1 MSWRRIL
8 LLSLALVVVL
18 AGGTWLLV
26 DRSALATDL
35 VRRELAALLRPACRV
50 AATTI
55 ELGSARVALQDL
67 RVADPLQPDRDLLHV
82 ERAAV
87 DAGLCFGAPW
97 LSIAGVEV
105 DGFAI
110 EVGPSWPTLTDLL
123 VSSPSPGSAGPA
135 RLPAV
140 ELRRGRVLVHLRSD
154 EPPLRLEDL
163 ELAARPLPDGTGLQL
178 RGSARWP
185 ERQASLQL
193 EGTWY
198 LDGHGEASVRLEPLD
213 PAAGIASDTAAA
225 ARFARLFHA
234 DIDALELA
242 GTLRRLTL
250 VARIPTKGSAPELE
264 AEAELAHTRLSGS
277 LDGFRIPAIL
287 RDASLRLT
295 AATRD
300 EGTAALHLT
309 QTTEAG
315 NLDLSVRGTALFGE
329 PHLDVRLHGTGVA
342 IDGGV
347 LEALDTF
354 EVGREIRRALSPT
367 TGRADIDLFLRD
379 PHVRGGVTEL
389 DLDLRDVAMSY
400 HGFGPAAS
408 RAAFPLPMH
417 HARGRVRLRGDL
429 LRLEDVHA
437 NIDAA
442 AGGDVTLQG
451 HVALDRPGGEDTTLD
466 IKATGVGFCVEL
478 RQALAALLRDD
489 GALYD
494 RFDATGTADVAVT
507 VRPMSQLPGGWAVE
521 VRPQAASM
529 RWAGFPYRLDEL
541 GGTVRAAHD
550 DVRFE
555 LHGRHGDGRM
565 AMAGHLP
572 IGDDV
577 DRSGGFAARIE
588 LQSVAV
594 DEDLRQAVA
603 VIAPEL
609 DEPWRRAEPSGRF
622 SAEVTVRRPTGDA
635 PLVHDAALDL
645 QGVDLRLPVAPW
657 RALGLHGRAV
667 VQGSGSDTRL
677 DFDALR
683 GRLRHDDPDEAQLAM
698 LGHLVFGTAAQKDLT
713 FVVRDLDLDRQLG
726 SSLEELEALGAGTWQ
741 SLAPSG
747 RVDLVCRYR
756 DTPERPDDLELVVHL
771 IDVGSDASLL
781 PHRAEHMTGELAVA
795 DGELTFTDVRAE
807 LAGAKFR
814 GTRGRVRNLPAPDG
828 RTEIAFT
835 VSADDVPI
843 DEQFANLFADP
854 LHTAI
859 QKRRPVGRADI
870 GDLQLRFL
878 QPQPGNPLPLET
890 SIQGEMRLHGLD
902 LTLGDGPEGIRV
914 RDIHGT
920 VVLAPSRV
928 SSAGGA
934 LTGALRSVSLQLF
947 DHPFEAV
954 KADFSADAE
963 RLVMPTLSARWH
975 GGTLDTGSAE
985 HPALQYELPGPSVP
999 EGRLSADLQYRSV
1012 DVYSFLDT
1020 CGWTNPPYSGKASG
1034 RARIE
1039 RLDGYDVV
1047 SARGSGDMAIRD
1059 ADLGVVP
1066 LFTAI
1071 YAQLPA
1077 ADRPRF
1083 QAMDLAFAMQDRT
1096 VRFDRLDVR
1105 SDVVGAKGKG
1115 TLDLDGYLEVELTLD
1130 NLLGSSA
1137 DPLLMPLIDYLAQNI
1152 VTFYL
1157 HGYLRDLRAEKRWIT
1172 ESAPRRRV
1180 AVPLPPAPV
1189 RGTAP
1194 PF

>member
-8 LLSLALVVVL
+8 LLSLALVLAL

-35 VRRELAALLRPACRV
+35 VRRELAALLRPACSV
-50 AATTI
+50 AATSI

-67 RVADPLQPDRDLLHV
+67 RVADPLHPGRDLLHV

-87 DAGLCFGAPW
+87 DAGLRFGAPW
-97 LSIAGVEV
+97 LSITGVAV

-110 EVGPSWPTLTDLL
+110 EVGPQWPTLADLL
-123 VSSPSPGSAGPA
+123 ASPTGTGGTSPTSVPA
-135 RLPAV
+135 I
-140 ELRRGRVLVHLRSD
+140 ELRRGQLLVHLRAD
-154 EPPLRLEDL
+154 EPPLRLEEL
-163 ELAARPLPDGTGLQL
+163 ELAARPLPDGSGLQV

-185 ERQASLQL
+185 ERQANLSLQ
-193 EGTWY
+193 GTWHF
-198 LDGHGEASVRLEPLD
+198 DGHGEASVRLEPLD

-234 DIDALELA
+234 DLGELELA
-242 GTLRRLTL
+242 GSLRHLTL
-250 VARIPTKGSAPELE
+250 VARIPAKGAAPELE
-264 AEAELAHTRLSGS
+264 AEAELAHTRLAGS
-277 LDGFRIPAIL
+277 LDDFRVPAIL

-295 AATRD
+295 AASRE
-300 EGTAALHLT
+300 EGTASLHLT
-309 QTTEAG
+309 QSTEAG

-329 PHLDVRLHGTGVA
+329 PHLDVRLHGTGVV

-354 EVGREIRRALSPT
+354 EVGREIRRALAPT

-379 PHVRGGVTEL
+379 PHRRGGVTEL

-400 HGFGPAAS
+400 HGFGPPAS

-417 HARGRVRLRGDL
+417 HARGRVRLRDD
-429 LRLEDVHA
+429 RLDIEDVHA

-451 HVALDRPGGEDTTLD
+451 HVELDRPGGEDTTLD
-466 IKATGVGFCVEL
+466 IRAAGVGFCVEL
-478 RQALAALLRDD
+478 RRALAALLRDD

-494 RFDATGTADVAVT
+494 RFDASGTADVAVT
-507 VRPMSQLPGGWAVE
+507 VRPMSQLPGGWGVE
-521 VRPQAASM
+521 VRPQAATM

-541 GGTVRAAHD
+541 GGTVRASHD
-550 DVRFE
+550 DVRFD
-555 LHGRHGDGRM
+555 LRGRHGDGSM
-565 AMAGHLP
+565 AMTGHLP
-572 IGDDV
+572 IGDDA
-577 DRSGGFAARIE
+577 DRSAGFGARIE
-588 LQSVAV
+588 LRSLAID
-594 DEDLRQAVA
+594 DELRQAVA

-609 DEPWRRAEPSGRF
+609 DEPWQKAAPSGRF
-622 SAEVTVRRPTGDA
+622 SAAVSVRRPTVDA
-635 PLVHDAALDL
+635 PLVHDASLDL
-645 QGVDLRLPVAPW
+645 EGVDLRLPVAPW
-657 RALGLHGRAV
+657 RAIGLHGRAV
-667 VQGSGSDTRL
+667 VQGSGSDTRV

-683 GRLRHDDPDEAQLAM
+683 GRLQNDDPDEAQLAM
-698 LGHLVFGTAAQKDLT
+698 LGNLVFGNGAQKDLT
-713 FVVRDLDLDRQLG
+713 FVVRDLDLDPQLG
-726 SSLEELEALGAGTWQ
+726 SSLEELGALGPGTWE

-756 DTPERPDDLELVVHL
+756 DTDERRDDLELVVHL

-781 PHRAEHMTGELAVA
+781 PHRAEHMTGELAIA

-807 LAGAKFR
+807 LAGARFR

-828 RTEIAFT
+828 RTEIAFS

-859 QKRRPVGRADI
+859 KQRRPVGRADI
-870 GDLQLRFL
+870 GELQLRFL
-878 QPQPGNPLPLET
+878 QPQAGNPLPLET

-902 LTLGDGPEGIRV
+902 LTLGDGPDGIRV

-920 VVLAPSRV
+920 VALAPSRV
-928 SSAGGA
+928 SRAGGA
-934 LTGALRSVSLQLF
+934 LVGALRSVSLQLF
-947 DHPFEAV
+947 DHSFEAV
-954 KADFSADAE
+954 QADFSADSE
-963 RLVMPTLSARWH
+963 RLTVPTLSARWH

-985 HPALQYELPGPSVP
+985 HPALQYELPGPQAP
-999 EGRLSADLQYRSV
+999 EGRLSADLQYRAV

-1034 RARIE
+1034 TARIE

-1047 SARGSGDMAIRD
+1047 DARGSGEMTIRD
-1059 ADLGVVP
+1059 ADLGIVP

-1083 QAMDLAFAMQDRT
+1083 HAMDLAFAMQDRK

-1137 DPLLMPLIDYLAQNI
+1137 DPLLMPLIDYLAKNI

-1180 AVPLPPAPV
+1180 AVPLPPTPV